1 MNKKKDLFYEKILKK
16 IFKIE
21 KIEKTFWKKYYIR
34 GKKFGKFEGTYT
46 RCCLSRKY
54 ETSIDE
60 LNRLYQD
67 SILSKSRR
75 SFFFYSG

>member
-46 RCCLSRKY
+46 RCCLQQ
-54 ETSIDE
+54 EI
-60 LNRLYQD
+60 
-67 SILSKSRR
+67 
-75 SFFFYSG
+75 